1 MATSIMAG
9 NQKKNSIHQRGKRIM
24 RRFSPSTVITSNNE
38 LGGSSPESS
47 SSSSTN
53 GTTTTTTTSTVL
65 KKTNKK
71 EEEEGKL
78 SSSWSSSSLSSS
90 SSIGTART
98 SNTTVRFNSKCY
110 VKRTISRYD
119 YTTEEIENCWYK
131 KHELDTIWS
140 NCIEDIQKANSRNNN
155 TINND
160 QHEYQQHDDDDDD
173 DSCIRGLDR
182 CTVPSLFSKRENR
195 QKAKNAV
202 FMEQYNHTLWCGGG
216 GGGGGDTSSPEESI
230 ANKYYEISC
239 KCQLLAT
246 DIGLQDQRNVY
257 DIMI

>member
-1 MATSIMAG
+1 MATSNMAG

-47 SSSSTN
+47 SSSTT
-53 GTTTTTTTSTVL
+53 GTTTTTTTTSTVL

-71 EEEEGKL
+71 EEEGKL

-90 SSIGTART
+90 SSIGTERF
-98 SNTTVRFNSKCY
+98 NTTVRFNSKCY
-110 VKRTISRYD
+110 VKRTVSRYD

-173 DSCIRGLDR
+173 DSCLRGLDR

-202 FMEQYNHTLWCGGG
+202 FMEQYNHALWC
-216 GGGGGDTSSPEESI
+216 GGGGDTSSPEESI